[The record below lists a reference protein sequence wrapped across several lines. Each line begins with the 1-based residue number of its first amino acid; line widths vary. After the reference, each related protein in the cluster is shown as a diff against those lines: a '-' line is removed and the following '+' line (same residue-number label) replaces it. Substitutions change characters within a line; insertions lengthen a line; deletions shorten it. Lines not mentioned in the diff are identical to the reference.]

1 MAHFFRS
8 ADDARRAAEAATR
21 RTQTSLERFRRLD
34 RISRTLSF
42 YLRHQELSQGEDGF
56 MPLDDLLKL
65 LPVTT
70 DELCDV
76 VEDWS
81 RNNRGFLRFE
91 VTERIDGIFWIRAT
105 GHHTIDTVNTRR
117 IYADPQ
123 GIKCSRLESHKR
135 ACRKLRAAD
144 LVPGQCSTPDVNLCV
159 ICLSEAKTHAV
170 IPCGHKCLCRQC
182 AVEMQRRPSRCP
194 LCKSEFDCIVQ
205 IFD

>member
-1 MAHFFRS
+1 MSHFLRS
-8 ADDARRAAEAATR
+8 ADDARLAAEAATR
-21 RTQTSLERFRRLD
+21 STEPCGDRLRRLVKV
-34 RISRTLSF
+34 SRMLS
-42 YLRHQELSQGEDGF
+42 YNLRHKELSQGEDGF

-65 LPVTT
+65 CPVTT
-70 DELCDV
+70 DEVCDV

-81 RNNRGFLRFE
+81 RNDRGFLRFE
-91 VTERIDGIFWIRAT
+91 MTERIDGSFWIRAT
-105 GHHTIDTVNTRR
+105 GHHSIDTVNTRR

-144 LVPGQCSTPDVNLCV
+144 LVPSQCSTPDVNLCV